1 MNDLFIGG
9 GGYSGTI
16 FVGALEYLHEKK
28 LLDLK
33 NLYCCSIGSLIGA
46 LFASG
51 INPKQILNLF
61 LDIDLNEAVKYNI
74 SNIGSN
80 NCLMDD
86 SFLETLIKPL
96 LEIHSEN
103 ITLSEFAVK
112 TGVNINIYTTNIT
125 TNKYVNLNNK
135 DYPEIGLKDAI
146 KASMSIP
153 FLFQP
158 VMISNELY
166 IDGCC
171 KNIYGAPPD
180 DVYIHGYCIYLNS
193 NRKSD
198 KYFSSV
204 FYSIIN
210 AVKPRGTFLI
220 ECLNETDHSMYLN
233 LSSLKQKP
241 VLEMYKKGI
250 NYAKHFIS

>member
-9 GGYSGTI
+9 GGYSGII
-16 FVGALEYLHEKK
+16 FVGALEYIHEKK

-33 NLYCCSIGSLIGA
+33 NLYGCSIGSLIGT

-51 INPKQILNLF
+51 INPKQILSLF
-61 LDIDLNEAVKYNI
+61 LEIDLNEVVKYNI

-80 NCLMDD
+80 NCLIDD
-86 SFLETLIKPL
+86 SFLETLMKEL
-96 LEIHSEN
+96 WKIHPEN
-103 ITLSEFAVK
+103 ITLSEFSFK
-112 TGVNINIYTTNIT
+112 TDVNINIYTTNIT

-135 DYPEIGLKDAI
+135 DYPEIRLKDAI

-171 KNIYGAPPD
+171 KNICGSPPD
-180 DVYIHGYCIYLNS
+180 DVYIYGYCIYLNS
-193 NRKSD
+193 NVQPD
-198 KYFSSV
+198 KYFSNV
-204 FYSIIN
+204 LYSIIN
-210 AVKPRGTFLI
+210 SVKPRGTFLI
-220 ECLNETDHSMYLN
+220 ECLNETDHSVYLN
-233 LSSLKQKP
+233 LSSLNQKI

-250 NYAKHFIS
+250 NYAKQILN